1 MVVEIASPSES
12 FGGNAIPLRSHSIRT
27 GQCQQ
32 RHSILVRPSERS
44 TRTKVCLLI
53 KGSGHYKADM
63 SMHRAST
70 EMRSILSTTFISH
83 FTLSPTEIDTLHSKE
98 ITIDEPL
105 LKTMD
110 RIKRIR
116 ADCGTLFTLAGDDS
130 QSVLESLPNGK
141 EDGLGVEGR
150 DPVLVAKEIM
160 SLAGDQLDLVFGRI
174 HRACCFEFRR
184 YTKETSLEVTEV
196 VRESVKR
203 RERVDLLE

>member
-116 ADCGTLFTLAGDDS
+116 ADCGTLFTLAG
-130 QSVLESLPNGK
+130 GK

-203 RERVDLLE
+203 LRERVDLLE